1 LLSSDK
7 NQSEKY
13 KNDVSDNTEYDRI
26 YFLDFLKEWV
36 ETLYENLTNK
46 MNSLKQIKI
55 FNKPEITNYLSKL
68 VMDLEQYFNSEINS
82 VLEGNTQFDNF
93 SRITDN
99 FDLINILL
107 NNTFKIQRDNSL
119 YSNLKLL
126 EQKLNIMMNKT
137 KVNSKANYNKIKEN
151 IDGNL
156 ISYDDSKKFP
166 STKIYELINQN
177 YEKYLELKDYEIL
190 KKIYEDIKIKS
201 LEIVDQNVTKMKI
214 VYKIFN
220 YLAPLNN

>member
-1 LLSSDK
+1 MLSSDK